1 MQKIK
6 QNCIISSA
14 AYSVPNSLIK
24 HYDDES
30 TKAPQFGDLIFGE
43 VVELGHHRS
52 LESKSA
58 RIHTIY
64 EGTRAVFGVGNR
76 YAPDQY
82 EGLVPE
88 NYVDTLDQMCTGGV
102 VSELRIKNELIR
114 TPTKIKVLGYVCD
127 ANGNFVN
134 TRNHVLIKPK
144 RADRKTRGAKLILC
158 VGTAMNSG
166 KTHAAAACCY
176 ALTSMGKA
184 VRAAKITGTARL
196 KDIFL
201 MNDCGAE
208 YVADFTYFG
217 YPSTY
222 MLNEDE
228 LFNIFHS
235 FDMKYGNNPKNYIV
249 IEIADGIFQRETAML
264 LRMKEVRDRIH
275 KLIFCAPDSSAVFGG
290 TRMLL
295 EQFDLKPSAIS
306 GLCSSSPLAIREI
319 ETFSK
324 LPVLRSMAL
333 DYRTIYDVIQ

>member
-24 HYDDES
+24 QYDDE
-30 TKAPQFGDLIFGE
+30 TQKTPEIGDLIFGE
-43 VVELGHHRS
+43 ITELGHHSS

-58 RIHTIY
+58 RIHTIH
-64 EGTRAVFGVGNR
+64 EGTRAVFVVGNR
-76 YAPDQY
+76 YAPDQF

-88 NYVDTLDQMCTGGV
+88 ACTETIDMMSTGGV
-102 VSELRIKNELIR
+102 VAELKTKNEFIR
-114 TPTKIKVLGYVCD
+114 TPTKIKILGYVCD
-127 ANGNFVN
+127 TKGNIVN
-134 TRNHVLIKPK
+134 TRHHILVKPK
-144 RADRKTRGAKLILC
+144 TSTRKSKGAKLILC

-176 ALTSMGKA
+176 ALSSMGKT

-222 MLNEDE
+222 MLNEEE
-228 LFNIFHS
+228 LLNIFHN
-235 FDMKYGNNPKNYIV
+235 FDMKYGNDPKNYLV

-264 LRMKEVRDRIH
+264 LRMEQLRERIH
-275 KLIFCAPDSSAVFGG
+275 KLMFCAPDSSAVFGG

-306 GLCSSSPLAIREI
+306 GICSSSPLAIREI
-319 ETFSK
+319 ETFTK
-324 LPVLRSMAL
+324 LPVLRSMEL
-333 DYRTIYDVIQ
+333 DYNEIYEMVK